1 MFIYTVLQDLKAY
14 MPNLPLM
21 NTIQLANYQLTYHV
35 IYQRKRATLQLKIL
49 SSTHL
54 QITAPS
60 KFPTTSIE
68 QILHKKCNWIVKK
81 IQHLITVAENP
92 INKSITHGASIL
104 YLGQPH
110 TLLLKNI
117 QCVKPSISLEDRQII
132 INSPPITTGQTT
144 SFPEE
149 LLKQWYRDKA
159 STLLSEKTL
168 QWAAKIKVEPQ
179 RITIKEQKTR
189 WGSCSSKGNI
199 NYNWR
204 IIMAPLDVIDYLII
218 HELCHL
224 RVPNHSAAFWQ
235 EVSKASP
242 LFKQHRTWLK
252 NNSKILMDILQNT

>member
-1 MFIYTVLQDLKAY
+1 
-14 MPNLPLM
+14 M
-21 NTIQLANYQLTYHV
+21 NTIQLANHQLTYHV
-35 IYQRKRATLQLKIL
+35 IYQKKRSTLQLKIL

-60 KFPTTSIE
+60 KFPTASVE
-68 QILHKKCNWIVKK
+68 QILHKKCNWIIKK
-81 IQHLITVAENP
+81 IQHLAHVAANP

-104 YLGQPH
+104 YLGQPYILAF
-110 TLLLKNI
+110 TNT
-117 QCVKPSISLEDRQII
+117 QCSKPTIYLEDCQII
-132 INSPPITTGQTT
+132 INSPLITPGQTASLT
-144 SFPEE
+144 EA
-149 LLKQWYRDKA
+149 LLKQWYWDKA
-159 STLLSEKTL
+159 SALLSEKTL

-204 IIMAPLDVIDYLII
+204 IIMAPPDVIDYLVI

-235 EVSKASP
+235 EVGHSSP
-242 LFKQHRTWLK
+242 FFKQHRTWLK
-252 NNSKILMDILQNT
+252 NNSRILMGIL